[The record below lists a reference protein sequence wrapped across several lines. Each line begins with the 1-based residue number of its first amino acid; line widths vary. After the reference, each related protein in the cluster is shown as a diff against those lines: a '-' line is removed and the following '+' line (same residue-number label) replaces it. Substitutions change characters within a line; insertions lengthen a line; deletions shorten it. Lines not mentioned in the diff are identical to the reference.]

1 MCFEVLHMSN
11 LWLPSWWQQSG
22 ASNLLIAKLEKC
34 EKALVL
40 KRKMVFNP
48 FKKLN
53 KRKEDMAKLEWYKKV
68 SKSED
73 KGYYDSYKNRGLK
86 KDMHVV
92 TFKKSLTN
100 YWKEMVA
107 EVERMPQKEEAS
119 FRTRWLY
126 AGTNYRRMVEPLD
139 IADYYKENGEDYKAN
154 GRSQHYIK
162 LEKWLEEAGKP
173 LSSQVITRKHNV
185 SASLTEDSCFWAHV
199 EEALIQCELLRNG
212 QEEESTR
219 KKLIEFEEYVM
230 EQIKEYAVSPEIFLG
245 GSSFMQWWKDYEQI
259 VGTSYKSQLTDF
271 MKSLL
276 YQQYH

>member
-1 MCFEVLHMSN
+1 
-11 LWLPSWWQQSG
+11 
-22 ASNLLIAKLEKC
+22 
-34 EKALVL
+34 
-40 KRKMVFNP
+40 MVFNP

-53 KRKEDMAKLEWYKKV
+53 DVKVNMAKLEWYKKD

-73 KGYYDSYKNRGLK
+73 KGYYDSYKNGGLK

-92 TFKKSLTN
+92 RFKKSLTN
-100 YWKEMVA
+100 YWKKMVA

-139 IADYYKENGEDYKAN
+139 IADYYKENGKDYKAN

-173 LSSQVITRKHNV
+173 LSSQVITRKQNV

-199 EEALIQCELLRNG
+199 EEALIQCKLLRNG

-230 EQIKEYAVSPEIFLG
+230 KQIKEYAVSPEIFLG

-271 MKSLL
+271 MKSRL
-276 YQQYH
+276 YQQYHYGSLILP